1 MNFGFDIDGVLYP
14 WHALVWK
21 WYVDNI
27 GTIKISMVDFWKN
40 PGGLV
45 AISEGSYWVTEMVK
59 NPIPYTSQPVHAGVL
74 RAVKYIANHYADNI
88 YYITGRPVHVRD
100 ATQDWLKENRFPFA
114 ENLIFGDEYELDG
127 VKGKEAAVIGTDCSY
142 YVEDRPKYL
151 ETIPL
156 LATTFIMNTPYNQYR
171 EFDGCYR
178 IDDLDEIPVFLD
190 TFGEVKR

>member
-21 WYVDNI
+21 WYVKNI
-27 GTIKISMVDFWKN
+27 GIKVSMVDFWK
-40 PGGLV
+40 PDGLV
-45 AISEGSYWVTEMVK
+45 AKSEGSPWVIEMVA
-59 NPIPYTSQPVHAGVL
+59 NAEHYTSQPVHAGVL

-88 YYITGRPVHVRD
+88 YYITSRPIHVWNR
-100 ATQDWLKENRFPFA
+100 TKDWLIANRLPFA
-114 ENLIFGDEYELDG
+114 ENLIFAEEYEFEG
-127 VKGKEAAVIGTDCSY
+127 IVGKVAAVIGTDCSY
-142 YVEDRPKYL
+142 YVEDSPKYL
-151 ETIPL
+151 EMIPYF
-156 LATTFIMNTPYNQYR
+156 ATTFIMNSPENQYR